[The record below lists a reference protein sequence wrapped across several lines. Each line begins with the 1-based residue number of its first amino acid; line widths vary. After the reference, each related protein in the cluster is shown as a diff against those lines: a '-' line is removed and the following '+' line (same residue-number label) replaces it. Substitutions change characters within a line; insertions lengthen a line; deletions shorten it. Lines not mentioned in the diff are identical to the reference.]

1 MAEKNIDGILQ
12 RLIRI
17 LSQEIVTYTK
27 LLTSLEEKQQAIIQ
41 GKVNE
46 MQLITE
52 KEQSILSDAK
62 LTENERNLAIS
73 NLRNNSNS
81 MKDVENLTQLIAV
94 VETKYHSRLTE
105 IQESL
110 QNILE
115 KVALKNEQNKFL
127 LNHSIHFVQTMI
139 KDLLSSNEN
148 MNDLYAENGRRIDQ
162 KYLALLN
169 CNSKDKRPQDLED
182 MKKLGSEMQKIIPEI
197 YKEFPNLKF

>member
-27 LLTSLEEKQQAIIQ
+27 LLSSLEEKQQAIIQ
-41 GKVNE
+41 GKVDE

-127 LNHSIHFVQTMI
+127 LNHSIHFVQTII

-148 MNDLYAENGRRIDQ
+148 MNDLYAQNGRRIDP
-162 KYLALLN
+162 KYLALL
-169 CNSKDKRPQDLED
+169 DRR
-182 MKKLGSEMQKIIPEI
+182 G
-197 YKEFPNLKF
+197 

>member
-41 GKVNE
+41 GKVDE
-46 MQLITE
+46 MQHITE

-62 LTENERNLAIS
+62 LTENERNLAI
-73 NLRNNSNS
+73 SNS

-110 QNILE
+110 KNILE

-148 MNDLYAENGRRIDQ
+148 MNDLYAQNGRRIDP
-162 KYLALLN
+162 KYLALL
-169 CNSKDKRPQDLED
+169 DRR
-182 MKKLGSEMQKIIPEI
+182 G
-197 YKEFPNLKF
+197 

>member
-27 LLTSLEEKQQAIIQ
+27 LLTSLEEKQQAIIE
-41 GKVNE
+41 GKVDQ
-46 MQLITE
+46 MQHITE

-148 MNDLYAENGRRIDQ
+148 MNDLYAQNGRRIDP
-162 KYLALLN
+162 KYLALL
-169 CNSKDKRPQDLED
+169 DRR
-182 MKKLGSEMQKIIPEI
+182 G
-197 YKEFPNLKF
+197 

>member
-41 GKVNE
+41 GKVKD

-52 KEQSILSDAK
+52 KEQSIISDAK
-62 LTENERNLAIS
+62 LTEQERNLAIS
-73 NLRNNSNS
+73 NLRTNSEN
-81 MKDVENLTQLIAV
+81 MKEVENLTQLIAV
-94 VETKYHSRLTE
+94 VETKYHDRLTE
-105 IQESL
+105 IQDSL
-110 QNILE
+110 QNILG

-148 MNDLYAENGRRIDQ
+148 MNDLYAQNGRKIDP
-162 KYLALLN
+162 KYLALL
-169 CNSKDKRPQDLED
+169 DRRV
-182 MKKLGSEMQKIIPEI
+182 
-197 YKEFPNLKF
+197 

>member
-27 LLTSLEEKQQAIIQ
+27 LLTSLEQKQQAIIQ
-41 GKVNE
+41 GKVKD
-46 MQLITE
+46 MQIITE
-52 KEQSILSDAK
+52 KEQSIISDAK
-62 LTENERNLAIS
+62 LTENERNIAIS
-73 NLRNNSNS
+73 NLRTKSDN
-81 MKDVENLTQLIAV
+81 MKEVENLTQLIAV
-94 VETKYHSRLTE
+94 VETKYHDRLSE
-105 IQESL
+105 IQDSL

-148 MNDLYAENGRRIDQ
+148 MNDLYAQNGRKIDP
-162 KYLALLN
+162 KYLALL
-169 CNSKDKRPQDLED
+169 DRR
-182 MKKLGSEMQKIIPEI
+182 I
-197 YKEFPNLKF
+197 

>member
-41 GKVNE
+41 GKVKDI
-46 MQLITE
+46 QLITE
-52 KEQSILSDAK
+52 KEQSIISDAK
-62 LTENERNLAIS
+62 LTEKERNLAIS
-73 NLRNNSNS
+73 NLRTNSEN
-81 MKDVENLTQLIAV
+81 MKEVENLTQLIAV
-94 VETKYHSRLTE
+94 VETKYHDRLTE
-105 IQESL
+105 IQDSL

-148 MNDLYAENGRRIDQ
+148 MNDLYAQNGRKIDP
-162 KYLALLN
+162 KYLALL
-169 CNSKDKRPQDLED
+169 DRR
-182 MKKLGSEMQKIIPEI
+182 I
-197 YKEFPNLKF
+197 

>member
-41 GKVNE
+41 GKLDE
-46 MQLITE
+46 MHLITE

-127 LNHSIHFVQTMI
+127 LNHSIHFVQTII

-148 MNDLYAENGRRIDQ
+148 MNDLYAQNGRRIDP
-162 KYLALLN
+162 KYLALL
-169 CNSKDKRPQDLED
+169 DRR
-182 MKKLGSEMQKIIPEI
+182 G
-197 YKEFPNLKF
+197 

>member
-41 GKVNE
+41 GKVDE
-46 MQLITE
+46 MQHIAE

-110 QNILE
+110 KNILE

-148 MNDLYAENGRRIDQ
+148 MNDLYAENGKRIDP
-162 KYLALLN
+162 KYLALL
-169 CNSKDKRPQDLED
+169 DRR
-182 MKKLGSEMQKIIPEI
+182 G
-197 YKEFPNLKF
+197 

>member
-41 GKVNE
+41 GKVDE
-46 MQLITE
+46 MQHITE

-110 QNILE
+110 KNILE

-148 MNDLYAENGRRIDQ
+148 MNDLYAQNGRRIDP
-162 KYLALLN
+162 KYLALL
-169 CNSKDKRPQDLED
+169 DRR
-182 MKKLGSEMQKIIPEI
+182 G
-197 YKEFPNLKF
+197 

>member
-41 GKVNE
+41 GKVDE

-127 LNHSIHFVQTMI
+127 LNHSIHFVQTII

-148 MNDLYAENGRRIDQ
+148 MNDLYAQNGRRIDP
-162 KYLALLN
+162 KYLALL
-169 CNSKDKRPQDLED
+169 DRR
-182 MKKLGSEMQKIIPEI
+182 G
-197 YKEFPNLKF
+197 

>member
-127 LNHSIHFVQTMI
+127 LNHSIHFVQTII

-148 MNDLYAENGRRIDQ
+148 MNDLYAQNGRRIDP
-162 KYLALLN
+162 KYLALL
-169 CNSKDKRPQDLED
+169 DRR
-182 MKKLGSEMQKIIPEI
+182 G
-197 YKEFPNLKF
+197 

>member
-41 GKVNE
+41 GKVDE
-46 MQLITE
+46 IHLITE

-127 LNHSIHFVQTMI
+127 LNHSIHFVQTII

-148 MNDLYAENGRRIDQ
+148 MNDLYAQNGRRIDP
-162 KYLALLN
+162 KYLALL
-169 CNSKDKRPQDLED
+169 DRR
-182 MKKLGSEMQKIIPEI
+182 G
-197 YKEFPNLKF
+197 

>member
-41 GKVNE
+41 GKVDE
-46 MQLITE
+46 MHLITE

-148 MNDLYAENGRRIDQ
+148 MNDLYAQNGRRIDP
-162 KYLALLN
+162 KYLALL
-169 CNSKDKRPQDLED
+169 DRR
-182 MKKLGSEMQKIIPEI
+182 G
-197 YKEFPNLKF
+197 

>member
-41 GKVNE
+41 GKVDE
-46 MQLITE
+46 MQDIAE

-110 QNILE
+110 KNILE

-148 MNDLYAENGRRIDQ
+148 MNDLYAQNGKRIDP
-162 KYLALLN
+162 KYLALL
-169 CNSKDKRPQDLED
+169 DRR
-182 MKKLGSEMQKIIPEI
+182 G
-197 YKEFPNLKF
+197 

>member
-41 GKVNE
+41 GKVDE
-46 MQLITE
+46 IHLITE

-148 MNDLYAENGRRIDQ
+148 MNDLYAQNGRKIEP
-162 KYLALLN
+162 KYLALL
-169 CNSKDKRPQDLED
+169 DRR
-182 MKKLGSEMQKIIPEI
+182 G
-197 YKEFPNLKF
+197 

>member
-41 GKVNE
+41 GKVDE
-46 MQLITE
+46 MQHIAE

-110 QNILE
+110 KNILE

-148 MNDLYAENGRRIDQ
+148 MNDLYAQNGKRIDP
-162 KYLALLN
+162 KYLALL
-169 CNSKDKRPQDLED
+169 DRR
-182 MKKLGSEMQKIIPEI
+182 G
-197 YKEFPNLKF
+197 

>member
-41 GKVNE
+41 GKVKD

-52 KEQSILSDAK
+52 KEQSIISDAK
-62 LTENERNLAIS
+62 LTEKERNLAIS
-73 NLRNNSNS
+73 NLRTNSEN
-81 MKDVENLTQLIAV
+81 MKEVENLTQLIAV
-94 VETKYHSRLTE
+94 VETKYHDRLTE
-105 IQESL
+105 IQDSL

-148 MNDLYAENGRRIDQ
+148 MNDLYAQNGRKIDP
-162 KYLALLN
+162 KYLALL
-169 CNSKDKRPQDLED
+169 DRR
-182 MKKLGSEMQKIIPEI
+182 I
-197 YKEFPNLKF
+197 

>member
-41 GKVNE
+41 GKVDE
-46 MQLITE
+46 MQHIAE

-110 QNILE
+110 KNILE

-148 MNDLYAENGRRIDQ
+148 MNDIYAQNGKRIDP
-162 KYLALLN
+162 KYLALL
-169 CNSKDKRPQDLED
+169 DRR
-182 MKKLGSEMQKIIPEI
+182 G
-197 YKEFPNLKF
+197 

>member
-1 MAEKNIDGILQ
+1 MAEKNIDAILQ

-41 GKVNE
+41 GKIEN

-52 KEQSILSDAK
+52 KEQAILSDAK
-62 LTENERNLAIS
+62 LTEKERNIS
-73 NLRNNSNS
+73 IANLRTKSEN

-94 VETKYHSRLTE
+94 VETKYHDRLAE
-105 IQESL
+105 IQGSL
-110 QNILE
+110 QDILA

-139 KDLLSSNEN
+139 KDLLTSNED
-148 MNDLYAENGRRIDQ
+148 MNDLYAQNGRKIDP
-162 KYLALLN
+162 KYLALL
-169 CNSKDKRPQDLED
+169 DRR
-182 MKKLGSEMQKIIPEI
+182 I
-197 YKEFPNLKF
+197 

>member
-41 GKVNE
+41 EKVDE
-46 MQLITE
+46 MQNIAE

-110 QNILE
+110 KNILE

-148 MNDLYAENGRRIDQ
+148 MNDLYAQNGRRIDP
-162 KYLALLN
+162 KYLALL
-169 CNSKDKRPQDLED
+169 DRR
-182 MKKLGSEMQKIIPEI
+182 G
-197 YKEFPNLKF
+197 

>member
-41 GKVNE
+41 GKVKD

-52 KEQSILSDAK
+52 KEQSIISDAK
-62 LTENERNLAIS
+62 LTEKERNLAIS
-73 NLRNNSNS
+73 NLRTNSEN
-81 MKDVENLTQLIAV
+81 MKEVENLTQLIAV
-94 VETKYHSRLTE
+94 VETKYHDRLTE
-105 IQESL
+105 IQDSL
-110 QNILE
+110 ENILE

-148 MNDLYAENGRRIDQ
+148 MNDLYAQNGRKIDP
-162 KYLALLN
+162 KYLALL
-169 CNSKDKRPQDLED
+169 DRR
-182 MKKLGSEMQKIIPEI
+182 I
-197 YKEFPNLKF
+197 

>member
-41 GKVNE
+41 GKVKD

-52 KEQSILSDAK
+52 KEQSIISDAK
-62 LTENERNLAIS
+62 LTEKERNLAIS
-73 NLRNNSNS
+73 NLRTNSEN
-81 MKDVENLTQLIAV
+81 MKEVENLTQLIAV
-94 VETKYHSRLTE
+94 VETKYHDRLTE
-105 IQESL
+105 IQDSL
-110 QNILE
+110 ENILE

-148 MNDLYAENGRRIDQ
+148 MNDLYAQNGRKIDP
-162 KYLALLN
+162 KYLALL
-169 CNSKDKRPQDLED
+169 DRRV
-182 MKKLGSEMQKIIPEI
+182 
-197 YKEFPNLKF
+197 

>member
-41 GKVNE
+41 GKVDE
-46 MQLITE
+46 MQHIAE
-52 KEQSILSDAK
+52 KEQSILSDAM

-94 VETKYHSRLTE
+94 VETKYHSRLKE

-110 QNILE
+110 KNILE

-148 MNDLYAENGRRIDQ
+148 MNDLYAQNGKRIDP
-162 KYLALLN
+162 KYLALL
-169 CNSKDKRPQDLED
+169 DRR
-182 MKKLGSEMQKIIPEI
+182 G
-197 YKEFPNLKF
+197 